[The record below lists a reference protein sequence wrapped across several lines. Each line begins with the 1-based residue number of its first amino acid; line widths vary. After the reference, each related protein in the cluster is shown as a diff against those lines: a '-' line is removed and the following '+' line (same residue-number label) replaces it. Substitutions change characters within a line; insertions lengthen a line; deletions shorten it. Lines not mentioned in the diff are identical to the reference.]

1 MAKSTMF
8 RKAGNFTP
16 KSSFDDKKLK
26 SEVKKAPK
34 KVEQHRKNI
43 KVSELQKKSI
53 DAIKM
58 INGLTYDYEVI
69 QLLADKYMAEASD
82 AEKRK
87 YNVFM
92 E

>member
-16 KSSFDDKKLK
+16 KSSFDEKKIK
-26 SEVKKAPK
+26 NTAKKTPK

-43 KVSELQKKSI
+43 KVSEIQKKSI

-69 QLLADKYMAEASD
+69 QLLADKYIAEASD
-82 AEKRK
+82 SEKRK

>member
-1 MAKSTMF
+1 MNNT
-8 RKAGNFTP
+8 
-16 KSSFDDKKLK
+16 
-26 SEVKKAPK
+26 E
-34 KVEQHRKNI
+34 KNI
-43 KVSELQKKSI
+43 KVSEIQKKSI

-69 QLLADKYMAEASD
+69 QLLADKYIAEASD
-82 AEKRK
+82 SEKRK